1 MTSTTA
7 SSNRR
12 IVDLAIKDLRQITRD
27 RKSFLFLLVMPIV
40 FTLLFGFAFGGN
52 STADPRLPVGLAD
65 DDGSELSQ
73 QLSAMIASSEVV
85 RIEEHGREPAELAQQ
100 VADEAISA
108 AIIIPS
114 GFGESLLEGETL
126 PVTIVGGGQTGFTV
140 ESEVQK
146 WAARLQNAVLAANL
160 SLKTA
165 EAQELLDSAG
175 RQTYWETAFA
185 GALAAWESPPVLI
198 REDESSALAEE
209 ARETDTNYSVFAQSS
224 PGMMAQFA
232 IAGLIGAAGILV
244 VEKKTKSVQRLLT
257 TNMSKGQ
264 ILAGHFLAMFAM
276 IFLQLTVLILFG
288 QIFLGLPYLGQP
300 LATFLLTTATALF
313 TASLGMLIGTVSKSE
328 EQVVI
333 LSLVPMFVLSALGGA
348 WVPLEFTPQS
358 FQRIAFLTPVAWVM
372 DGYKDILVRGQGLE
386 GISLALLALLIYTAV
401 LIILA
406 VWRFRFD

>member
-257 TNMSKGQ
+257 TNMSTGQ